1 MANSVVRNV
10 NESREEEKLYDNI
23 EKNIEEKEKA
33 IGDELE
39 RMFEESGTYLPNP
52 EADIF
57 DRIIQRNM
65 EPNVVDLREEQYKDL
80 APPLFDV
87 DVRDITYEAP
97 TELPMESEGI
107 RSIGLERGGNAGIET
122 LKQTT
127 MQIQEKPASRSALVL
142 KRILKQ
148 AGVENVDPTTVMKAM
163 SVLKQVEEKE
173 VDDLQL
179 IPKEFRKIEQD
190 KGFGITTL
198 RDKTNQEKYLSE
210 FLSQVTQDDLR
221 FKQYDSLANPLF
233 KNFDPLSSFT
243 SFQDLKR
250 MRTTTTDEEGNQIP
264 FSGNVRPII
273 KEDGSVEVFDV
284 GI

>member
-1 MANSVVRNV
+1 
-10 NESREEEKLYDNI
+10 
-23 EKNIEEKEKA
+23 
-33 IGDELE
+33 
-39 RMFEESGTYLPNP
+39 
-52 EADIF
+52 
-57 DRIIQRNM
+57 
-65 EPNVVDLREEQYKDL
+65 
-80 APPLFDV
+80 
-87 DVRDITYEAP
+87 
-97 TELPMESEGI
+97 
-107 RSIGLERGGNAGIET
+107 
-122 LKQTT
+122 
-127 MQIQEKPASRSALVL
+127 
-142 KRILKQ
+142 
-148 AGVENVDPTTVMKAM
+148 M

-210 FLSQVTQDDLR
+210 FVSQVPQDDLR
-221 FKQYDSLANPLF
+221 FKQYDNLANPLF

>member
-1 MANSVVRNV
+1 MADSVV
-10 NESREEEKLYDNI
+10 
-23 EKNIEEKEKA
+23 KNANKEKY
-33 IGDELE
+33 DED
-39 RMFEESGTYLPNP
+39 
-52 EADIF
+52 AIF
-57 DRIIQRNM
+57 DRLLEETL
-65 EPNVVDLREEQYKDL
+65 EPDVVDLREKQYEGM

-107 RSIGLERGGNAGIET
+107 RSIGLEMGGNAGIET

-148 AGVENVDPTTVMKAM
+148 AGVENVDPLTVIKAM
-163 SVLKQVEEKE
+163 SVLKQVKEKE
-173 VDDLQL
+173 IEDLQL
-179 IPKEFRKIEQD
+179 IPKEFRKIEED
-190 KGFGITTL
+190 KGFGITVL
-198 RDKTNQEKYLSE
+198 RDKTDSDKYGFKSM
-210 FLSQVTQDDLR
+210 SDPMIQQDDLR
-221 FKQYDSLANPLF
+221 FKQYDNLADPLF

-243 SFQDLKR
+243 SFQDLKQ

-264 FSGNVRPII
+264 FSGNARPII
-273 KEDGSVEVFDV
+273 KEDGSVEIFDV